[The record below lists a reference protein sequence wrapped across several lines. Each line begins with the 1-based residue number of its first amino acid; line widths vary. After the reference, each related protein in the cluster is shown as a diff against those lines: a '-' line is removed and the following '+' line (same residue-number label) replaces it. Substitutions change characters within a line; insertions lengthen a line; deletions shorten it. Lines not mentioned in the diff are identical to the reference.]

1 MPQEPNINLDKIK
14 RINDPV
20 MPVPRKNSKRLAENL
35 DPNDKEV
42 FGSTGPDSG
51 FAIKIVNKYKTLW
64 GNHPRNKL
72 VSSIVTN
79 LMINRAAHFGRAPTV
94 YDLHHILGILRIT
107 ENSLGDL
114 SEELL
119 IKCSKEKNKGTHL
132 LSIFN
137 FY

>member
-51 FAIKIVNKYKTLW
+51 FALKIV
-64 GNHPRNKL
+64 RQ
-72 VSSIVTN
+72 VQ
-79 LMINRAAHFGRAPTV
+79 
-94 YDLHHILGILRIT
+94 
-107 ENSLGDL
+107 
-114 SEELL
+114 
-119 IKCSKEKNKGTHL
+119 
-132 LSIFN
+132 N
-137 FY
+137 FMG

>member
-64 GNHPRNKL
+64 STHPKNKL
-72 VSSIVTN
+72 ISSIVTN
-79 LMINRAAHFGRAPTV
+79 IMINRAAHFGRAPTV
-94 YDLHHILGILRIT
+94 YDFHHVLGILRIT
-107 ENSLGDL
+107 ENSLGELTEDL
-114 SEELL
+114 LN
-119 IKCSKEKNKGTHL
+119 KCSKEKNKGSNL

>member
-51 FAIKIVNKYKTLW
+51 FALKIVNKYKTLW
-64 GNHPRNKL
+64 SNHPRNKL

-79 LMINRAAHFGRAPTV
+79 LMIHRAAHFGRAPTAV
-94 YDLHHILGILRIT
+94 SY
-107 ENSLGDL
+107 
-114 SEELL
+114 
-119 IKCSKEKNKGTHL
+119 THL
-132 LSIFN
+132 TLPTT
-137 FY
+137 

>member
-51 FAIKIVNKYKTLW
+51 FALKIVNKYKTLW

-72 VSSIVTN
+72 HRLPTGGIRGC
-79 LMINRAAHFGRAPTV
+79 MGFGRAGCIS
-94 YDLHHILGILRIT
+94 DSQ
-107 ENSLGDL
+107 E
-114 SEELL
+114 
-119 IKCSKEKNKGTHL
+119 
-132 LSIFN
+132 
-137 FY
+137 